1 MEASSNQ
8 RVVELQRAVVALE
21 QELATVPLL
30 QRDVERATE
39 IREVTER
46 RADELQAQVD
56 ELQLALAA
64 AEAVA
69 EDRRLEADR
78 LAREIAALS
87 VRPPDSLPRRIVRF
101 VRGA

>member
-64 AEAVA
+64 AEA
-69 EDRRLEADR
+69 DR
-78 LAREIAALS
+78 LAREIAARS